1 MDFRPFEEACQR
13 FPLMLLK
20 FQRSP
25 AAVAAKQSLFY
36 PGPESAVAASGW

>member
-20 FQRSP
+20 FSASQLPLLQATSSP
-25 AAVAAKQSLFY
+25 FFVLVALCQH
-36 PGPESAVAASGW
+36 